1 MFLKSEIVVLRVTAV
16 NLKKNTRFSGVETIN
31 KCSKKGDLPTE
42 LPKLLVCSRK
52 NREGWVRNSLF
63 PFRSFALHSTI

>member
-1 MFLKSEIVVLRVTAV
+1 MFLKSEIVVLPVTAV
-16 NLKKNTRFSGVETIN
+16 NLKKKNRRFSGAETIN

-52 NREGWVRNSLF
+52 NSEGGVG
-63 PFRSFALHSTI
+63 